1 MSLAEYERKVS
12 YRDEIF
18 QTSEE
23 HSESEK
29 EKLEALYRIY
39 NPERFQTA
47 RKHMTVDKDPLETIE
62 WIKRCQSGADQQIY
76 LQSTNKQNKPN
87 V

>member
-1 MSLAEYERKVS
+1 MSLADYELKVS
-12 YRDEIF
+12 NRDEIF

-29 EKLEALYRIY
+29 EKLEALHRIY

-47 RKHMTVDKDPLETIE
+47 RKHMTVDRDP
-62 WIKRCQSGADQQIY
+62 
-76 LQSTNKQNKPN
+76 
-87 V
+87 